1 MREMKETRR
10 QRFISSSTQ
19 CERATDDSERRGGSS
34 ARGGGRRLVGP
45 RKAIGP
51 RGWWVGMVETMENRS
66 GPKERIKWVV
76 ENLFEF
82 ILKNLSLKSK
92 VLNILKLNLIWGQ
105 IGIIQRNFLKTF
117 QIWNFLKISLIIQI
131 QTKTFKMIQKKISK

>member
-1 MREMKETRR
+1 MREMKERRR

-34 ARGGGRRLVGP
+34 AGGGGRRLVGP

-105 IGIIQRNFLKTF
+105 IGIN
-117 QIWNFLKISLIIQI
+117 
-131 QTKTFKMIQKKISK
+131 SK